1 MANMMTTAA
10 LLGIDSCPI
19 EGFNKANVE
28 KYLSE
33 KGLVDLNAFGVSY
46 MLGLGYRNEPITPK
60 KRQAL
65 DEILE
70 VID

>member
-1 MANMMTTAA
+1 MNIAEKITED
-10 LLGIDSCPI
+10 LLCFHRKGLID
-19 EGFNKANVE
+19 
-28 KYLSE
+28 LSE
-33 KGLVDLNAFGVSY
+33 FGVSY